1 LRKYFLKDYPA
12 TTLPVLR
19 YACAVHTIETIFE
32 ANGNRLF
39 SSLMRMAGD
48 ADPAYDIL
56 QESVTRYMERYHSH
70 ELSLALL
77 FTVARNAFTDPAI
90 PARERDDFGGENSI
104 PAAGASS

>member
-1 LRKYFLKDYPA
+1 MKDYPA

-56 QESVTRYMERYHSH
+56 QESVTPVSYTHLTLPTIYS
-70 ELSLALL
+70 
-77 FTVARNAFTDPAI
+77 V
-90 PARERDDFGGENSI
+90 
-104 PAAGASS
+104 

>member
-1 LRKYFLKDYPA
+1 MKDYPA

-56 QESVTRYMERYHSH
+56 QEIVT
-70 ELSLALL
+70 
-77 FTVARNAFTDPAI
+77 
-90 PARERDDFGGENSI
+90 
-104 PAAGASS
+104 